1 MTYNSLLEYKV
12 GWNMEI
18 NKEIGKKRVVLVF
31 MVIGALTFGFVGVL
45 TRICLFPDTVI
56 ASFRL
61 LLAGL
66 FLTPFCIT
74 GVWKLLKKQGIKKY
88 LLLLIPALF
97 LGLHFHLWVMGLK
110 RTYIATASFIV
121 TLSPVFFAL
130 AERLIFRGR
139 INKKTY
145 IALGL
150 VVAGALWL
158 LRIRGGKL
166 GKEGD
171 LFCFASMLLFVIY
184 LLVSQRVSRN
194 VPHLVYIHTIYL
206 WGGLLTLPLCLITGD
221 LAAVRLND
229 LASLSALMALVLFP
243 SLIGHTTLNYG
254 VRYFPPLT
262 VSFFT
267 LLEPVFATITAA
279 IFLSE
284 FPGIGE
290 FPSYILFLSATV
302 IIMLKMRTKPG

>member
-1 MTYNSLLEYKV
+1 
-12 GWNMEI
+12 MEI
-18 NKEIGKKRVVLVF
+18 REETEKKRVVLVF
-31 MVIGALTFGFVGVL
+31 MLIGALTFGFAGVL
-45 TRICLFPDTVI
+45 TRICIFPDTVI
-56 ASFRL
+56 ASFRI

-66 FLTPFCIT
+66 LLTPFCIT
-74 GVWKLLKKQGIKKY
+74 GVWKLLKEQGIKSY
-88 LLLLIPALF
+88 LLLLIPALL
-97 LGLHFHLWVMGLK
+97 LGIHFQLWVIGLK
-110 RTYIATASFIV
+110 RTYIAAASFIV

-139 INKKTY
+139 LNKRTY
-145 IALGL
+145 FSLGL

-158 LRIRGGKL
+158 LWVRGGKL

-171 LFCFASMLLFVIY
+171 LFCFASMLFFVIY
-184 LLVSQRVSRN
+184 LLVSQRVSRGI
-194 VPHLVYIHTIYL
+194 PHLIYIHTIYL
-206 WGGLLTLPLCLITGD
+206 WGGLLTLPLTLISGD

-229 LASLSALMALVLFP
+229 IASLSALMALVIFP
-243 SLIGHTTLNYG
+243 SLIGHTALNYG

-262 VSFFT
+262 VSFFN

-302 IIMLKMRTKPG
+302 IVILKIKGKPG

>member
-1 MTYNSLLEYKV
+1 MD
-12 GWNMEI
+12 MEI
-18 NKEIGKKRVVLVF
+18 KKESGKKRVVLIF
-31 MVIGALTFGFVGVL
+31 MIIGALTFGFSGVL
-45 TRICLFPDTVI
+45 TKVCLFPDTVI

-66 FLTPFCIT
+66 FLTPFSIT
-74 GVWKLLKKQGIKKY
+74 GIRKLLKEQGIKKY
-88 LLLLIPALF
+88 LILLVPALF
-97 LGLHFHLWVMGLK
+97 LGIHFQLWVMGVK

-130 AERLIFRGR
+130 TERLIFRGK
-139 INKKTY
+139 IYKKTY
-145 IALGL
+145 VALGM
-150 VVAGALWL
+150 VVVGALWL
-158 LRIRGGKL
+158 LWVRGGKL
-166 GKEGD
+166 GNEGD

-184 LLVSQRVSRN
+184 LLVSERVSRD

-206 WGGLLTLPLCLITGD
+206 WGGLLTLPLTLISGD

-229 LASLSALMALVLFP
+229 FASLSALMGLVLFP
-243 SLIGHTTLNYG
+243 SLIGHTAFNYG

-290 FPSYILFLSATV
+290 FPSYILFLSATI
-302 IIMLKMRTKPG
+302 IIMLKMKSKPG

>member
-1 MTYNSLLEYKV
+1 
-12 GWNMEI
+12 MEI
-18 NKEIGKKRVVLVF
+18 KEEPGKKRVVLVF
-31 MVIGALTFGFVGVL
+31 MLIGALTFGFSGVL
-45 TRICLFPDTVI
+45 TKFCLFPDTVI
-56 ASFRL
+56 ASFRI

-66 FLTPFCIT
+66 FLTTFSIR
-74 GVWKLLKKQGIKKY
+74 GVRKLLKEQGIKKY
-88 LLLLIPALF
+88 LLLLIPALL
-97 LGLHFHLWVMGLK
+97 LGMHFQLWVMGVK

-130 AERLIFRGR
+130 AERLIFRRR

-145 IALGL
+145 LSLGL

-158 LRIRGGKL
+158 LWVRGGKL

-171 LFCFASMLLFVIY
+171 IFCFASMLLFVVY
-184 LLVSQRVSRN
+184 LLVSQRVSRG

-206 WGGLLTLPLCLITGD
+206 WGGLLTLPLSLITGD

-229 LASLSALMALVLFP
+229 LASLSALMALALFP
-243 SLIGHTTLNYG
+243 SLIGHTALNYG
-254 VRYFPPLT
+254 VRFFSPLT

-290 FPSYILFLSATV
+290 FPSYILFVSATV
-302 IIMLKMRTKPG
+302 IVILKMKNKPG